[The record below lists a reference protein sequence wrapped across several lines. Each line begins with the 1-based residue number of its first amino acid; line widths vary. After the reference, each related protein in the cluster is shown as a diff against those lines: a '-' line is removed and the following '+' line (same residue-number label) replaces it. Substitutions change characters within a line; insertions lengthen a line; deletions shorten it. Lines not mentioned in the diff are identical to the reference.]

1 MSLSVIVTAAG
12 SSRRM
17 GGINKLLLE
26 LKGKPVLIRTLET
39 FAGQRFVD
47 NIVITAP
54 KDLVDKYKELCC
66 SFNIDK
72 VCAVVEGGKE
82 RQDSIFAALKVLQDK
97 GCHYVAVQDAAR
109 PLTSE
114 NLIAKLYLGMLRRK
128 NNFASEV
135 MNDKEAYEDWICM
148 EDSLSES
155 ELSDSDDLWDS
166 EILEEK
172 ADEVVG
178 VIPGVAVKDTIKRVG
193 ESGFVE
199 ETLNRSELQ
208 AVQTPQI
215 FDYKVLMEAYRNAF
229 KDGFVGTDDAS
240 LVERLGRK
248 VLVVP
253 GEYTNLKITTVDD
266 ISLASQIIGEMDHA

>member
-17 GGINKLLLE
+17 GGINKLLLN
-26 LKGKPVLIRTLET
+26 LKGKPVLIRTLEK
-39 FAGQRFVD
+39 FAGQSFVD

-54 KDLVDKYKELCC
+54 KDLVDKYKELC
-66 SFNIDK
+66 SHFNIDK
-72 VCAVVEGGKE
+72 ICAVVEGGKE

-135 MNDKEAYEDWICM
+135 MNDKESYEEWIAM
-148 EDSLSES
+148 EDSLNES
-155 ELSDSDDLWDS
+155 DPSDSDDLWES
-166 EILEEK
+166 ELLEK
-172 ADEVVG
+172 KSDVVG

-215 FDYKVLMEAYRNAF
+215 FDYKVLMEAYCSAF

-240 LVERLGRK
+240 LVERIGRK

-253 GEYTNLKITTVDD
+253 GEYTNFKITTVDD
-266 ISLASQIIGEMDHA
+266 IPLAAQFIGEDRA